1 MVISPDHGRPLLPGS
16 VITASGLQPL
26 CAADL
31 VSEGISRGACLL
43 VPRLREWAPS
53 DPSPVCWPE
62 QSCPGSVA
70 PSPPTN
76 VTVQLASEPLY
87 PRPVLSYPAD
97 VSQCDGIR
105 VVGSGRPDP
114 PHLFLLPPL
123 LSHRR

>member
-1 MVISPDHGRPLLPGS
+1 MAP
-16 VITASGLQPL
+16 
-26 CAADL
+26 
-31 VSEGISRGACLL
+31 ACLPACWFL
-43 VPRLREWAPS
+43 AFGSRLRLTPAR
-53 DPSPVCWPE
+53 PVCWPE

-70 PSPPTN
+70 PSAPTN

-105 VVGSGRPDP
+105 VVGSGRADP
-114 PHLFLLPPL
+114 PHLLLVPPL